1 MHLVM
6 RTSDKA
12 GADSLSRK
20 GLLELEL
27 QRTIR
32 PKDALHLLSF
42 VSIRA
47 GDRYDTFAEEL
58 LEGRTETAPA

>member
-1 MHLVM
+1 M

-12 GADSLSRK
+12 GADSVSRK

-27 QRTIR
+27 QQTIR

-42 VSIRA
+42 VGIWA
-47 GDRYDTFAEEL
+47 GDRYDTFAEGL
-58 LEGRTETAPA
+58 LEGRTKTTPA